1 MDDIIVVLAV
11 AFIVSGLMSVI
22 SRFNNAALE
31 KEKESESN
39 IAAKNINELTKLYDD
54 GKISKKRLLDSIKR
68 LKRKE
73 ERSK

>member
-1 MDDIIVVLAV
+1 M
-11 AFIVSGLMSVI
+11 FPNFYSKKPE
-22 SRFNNAALE
+22 LE
-31 KEKESESN
+31 KEKEIESN

>member
-1 MDDIIVVLAV
+1 MYV
-11 AFIVSGLMSVI
+11 ANKKILPNQYDLLVKKSE
-22 SRFNNAALE
+22 LE
-31 KEKESESN
+31 KEKEIESN